1 MNRAVRVR
9 LLCLTLLLYAIQA
22 QLWIWVLHKKPVFS
36 KSLVATA
43 AAAATPIAR
52 LLVSICICRMFPDRE
67 FNSIYKF
74 YAFITIN
81 SRTMKPRLIPRSIA
95 KSEAETDSNFFST
108 SLCTFNRI
116 KHDKNRLIYMKM
128 VSDFIYTPKRKKNQH
143 AFTSNQ
149 RTSSV
154 LYSAFDF
161 NFMNL
166 INFDF
171 IEFQVS
177 FKCTL

>member
-22 QLWIWVLHKKPVFS
+22 QLWIWVLHKKPVLS
-36 KSLVATA
+36 KSLIATA

-81 SRTMKPRLIPRSIA
+81 SLTMKPRLIPRSIA
-95 KSEAETDSNFFST
+95 KSEAETDSIFFSNVFMHFQ
-108 SLCTFNRI
+108 S
-116 KHDKNRLIYMKM
+116 DK
-128 VSDFIYTPKRKKNQH
+128 T
-143 AFTSNQ
+143 
-149 RTSSV
+149 
-154 LYSAFDF
+154 
-161 NFMNL
+161 
-166 INFDF
+166 
-171 IEFQVS
+171 
-177 FKCTL
+177 

>member
-95 KSEAETDSNFFST
+95 KSEAETDSNSFFFYVFMHFQSDKTWQKPFNLHEIGFRFYIHSKEEKKST
-108 SLCTFNRI
+108 C
-116 KHDKNRLIYMKM
+116 
-128 VSDFIYTPKRKKNQH
+128 V
-143 AFTSNQ
+143 
-149 RTSSV
+149 
-154 LYSAFDF
+154 
-161 NFMNL
+161 NF
-166 INFDF
+166 
-171 IEFQVS
+171 
-177 FKCTL
+177 